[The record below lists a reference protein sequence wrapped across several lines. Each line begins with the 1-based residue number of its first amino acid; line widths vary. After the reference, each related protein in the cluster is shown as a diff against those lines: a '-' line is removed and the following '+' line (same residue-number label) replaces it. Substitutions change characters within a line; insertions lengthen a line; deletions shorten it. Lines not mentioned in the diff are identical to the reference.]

1 VCLARLTWRRL
12 QRSTHLGAKIY
23 DAKLCYLGAM
33 PCGTDQ
39 MIQKIGL
46 SYLGGPNVDIF
57 LKKAKIKKNR
67 LATAALHQAA
77 VVDLW

>member
-1 VCLARLTWRRL
+1 
-12 QRSTHLGAKIY
+12 
-23 DAKLCYLGAM
+23 M